1 MNMRKVCAVIDN
13 IQYNVNVRK
22 ITLTQGEDRQVTFVI
37 RSKSLRDSALKVA
50 RSLEEEGKEFAK
62 ALMEVRGEPTM
73 EIVIRPHKKKF
84 SREQQNRC
92 MEIIRQISEKK
103 HVEGKY
109 YSVDS
114 WLEYFRQMF
123 IGVEE
128 MPSGKTKGLPTSK
141 LSTSE
146 YNDFMTQIEA
156 WASENDVSI
165 VLNT

>member
-1 MNMRKVCAVIDN
+1 MRKLEDIVES
-13 IQYNVNVRK
+13 IQERIEVQK
-22 ITLTQGEDRQVTFVI
+22 ITYKTLSEKETIYVI
-37 RSKSLRDSALKVA
+37 RSKAIRAEAAKVVSEIRA
-50 RSLEEEGKEFAK
+50 EPI
-62 ALMEVRGEPTM
+62 MEV
-73 EIVIRPHKKKF
+73 VIRPHKKKF

-92 MEIIRQISEKK
+92 MEIIRQISDKK
-103 HVEGKY
+103 QVDGKY

-114 WLEYFRQMF
+114 WLEYFRQKF

-128 MPSGKTKGLPTSK
+128 MPDGRTKGLPTSK

-165 VLNT
+165 VLNTL

>member
-1 MNMRKVCAVIDN
+1 MRKLEDIVES
-13 IQYNVNVRK
+13 IQTRIEVAK
-22 ITLTQGEDRQVTFVI
+22 VTYKTFSEKETIYVI
-37 RSKSLRDSALKVA
+37 RSKAIRAEAAKVVSEIRA
-50 RSLEEEGKEFAK
+50 EPI
-62 ALMEVRGEPTM
+62 MEV
-73 EIVIRPHKKKF
+73 VIRPHKKKF

-103 HVEGKY
+103 QVEGKY
-109 YSVDS
+109 YTVDS

-165 VLNT
+165 VLNTL

>member
-1 MNMRKVCAVIDN
+1 MRKLEDIVDS
-13 IQYNVNVRK
+13 IQTRIEVAK
-22 ITLTQGEDRQVTFVI
+22 VTYKTFSEKETIYVI
-37 RSKSLRDSALKVA
+37 RSKAIRAEAAKVVSEIRA
-50 RSLEEEGKEFAK
+50 EPI
-62 ALMEVRGEPTM
+62 MEV
-73 EIVIRPHKKKF
+73 VIRPHKKKF

-103 HVEGKY
+103 AHEGLDENGETIQKY

-165 VLNT
+165 VLNTL

>member
-1 MNMRKVCAVIDN
+1 MRKLEDIVDS
-13 IQYNVNVRK
+13 IQTRIEVAK
-22 ITLTQGEDRQVTFVI
+22 VTYKTFSEKETIYVI
-37 RSKSLRDSALKVA
+37 RSKAIRAEAAKVVSEIRA
-50 RSLEEEGKEFAK
+50 EPI
-62 ALMEVRGEPTM
+62 MEV
-73 EIVIRPHKKKF
+73 VIRPHKKKF

-103 HVEGKY
+103 QVEGKY
-109 YSVDS
+109 YTVDS

-165 VLNT
+165 VLNTL

>member
-1 MNMRKVCAVIDN
+1 MCGDTGLRKLEDIVES
-13 IQYNVNVRK
+13 IQTRIEVAK
-22 ITLTQGEDRQVTFVI
+22 VTYKNFSERETIYII
-37 RSKSLRDSALKVA
+37 RSKAIRAEAAKVVSEIRA
-50 RSLEEEGKEFAK
+50 EPI
-62 ALMEVRGEPTM
+62 MEV
-73 EIVIRPHKKKF
+73 VIRPHKKKF

-92 MEIIRQISEKK
+92 MEIIRQIAEKK
-103 HVEGKY
+103 QIEGKY

-165 VLNT
+165 VLNTL

>member
-1 MNMRKVCAVIDN
+1 MRKLEDIVES
-13 IQYNVNVRK
+13 IQTRIEVAK
-22 ITLTQGEDRQVTFVI
+22 VTYKNFSERETIYII
-37 RSKSLRDSALKVA
+37 RSKSIRAEAAKVVSEIRA
-50 RSLEEEGKEFAK
+50 EPI
-62 ALMEVRGEPTM
+62 MEV
-73 EIVIRPHKKKF
+73 VIRPHKKKF

-92 MEIIRQISEKK
+92 MEIIRQIAEKK
-103 HVEGKY
+103 QVEGKY
-109 YSVDS
+109 YTVDS

-165 VLNT
+165 VLNTL

>member
-1 MNMRKVCAVIDN
+1 MRKLEDIVES
-13 IQYNVNVRK
+13 IQTRIEVAK
-22 ITLTQGEDRQVTFVI
+22 VTYKTFSEKETIYVI
-37 RSKSLRDSALKVA
+37 RSKAIRAEAAKVVA
-50 RSLEEEGKEFAK
+50 EIRAEPI
-62 ALMEVRGEPTM
+62 MEV
-73 EIVIRPHKKKF
+73 VIRPHKKKF

-103 HVEGKY
+103 QIEGKY
-109 YSVDS
+109 YTVDS

-146 YNDFMTQIEA
+146 YNDFMTQIEV

-165 VLNT
+165 VLNTL

>member
-1 MNMRKVCAVIDN
+1 MRKLEDIVDS
-13 IQYNVNVRK
+13 IQTRIEVAK
-22 ITLTQGEDRQVTFVI
+22 VTYKNFSEKETIYVI
-37 RSKSLRDSALKVA
+37 RSKAIRAEAAKVVA
-50 RSLEEEGKEFAK
+50 EIRAEPI
-62 ALMEVRGEPTM
+62 MEV
-73 EIVIRPHKKKF
+73 VIRPHKKKF

-92 MEIIRQISEKK
+92 MEIIRQIAEKK
-103 HVEGKY
+103 QIEGRY

-156 WASENDVSI
+156 WASENEVSI
-165 VLNT
+165 VLNTL

>member
-1 MNMRKVCAVIDN
+1 MRKLEDIVDS
-13 IQYNVNVRK
+13 IQTRIEVAK
-22 ITLTQGEDRQVTFVI
+22 VTYKNFSEKETIYVI
-37 RSKSLRDSALKVA
+37 RSKAIRAEAAKVVSEIRA
-50 RSLEEEGKEFAK
+50 EPI
-62 ALMEVRGEPTM
+62 MEV
-73 EIVIRPHKKKF
+73 VIRPHKKKF

-103 HVEGKY
+103 QVEGKY
-109 YSVDS
+109 YTVDS

-156 WASENDVSI
+156 LASENDVSI

>member
-1 MNMRKVCAVIDN
+1 MRKLEDIVDS
-13 IQYNVNVRK
+13 IQTRIEVSK
-22 ITLTQGEDRQVTFVI
+22 VTYKTFSEKETIYVI
-37 RSKSLRDSALKVA
+37 RSKAIRAEAAKVVA
-50 RSLEEEGKEFAK
+50 EIRAEPI
-62 ALMEVRGEPTM
+62 MEV
-73 EIVIRPHKKKF
+73 VIRPHKKKF

-103 HVEGKY
+103 QVEGKY

-165 VLNT
+165 VLNTL

>member
-1 MNMRKVCAVIDN
+1 MRKLEDIVDS
-13 IQYNVNVRK
+13 IQTRIEVAK
-22 ITLTQGEDRQVTFVI
+22 VTYKNFSERETIYII
-37 RSKSLRDSALKVA
+37 RSKSIRAEAAKVVSEIRA
-50 RSLEEEGKEFAK
+50 EPI
-62 ALMEVRGEPTM
+62 MEV
-73 EIVIRPHKKKF
+73 VIRPHKKKF

-92 MEIIRQISEKK
+92 MEIIRQIAEKK
-103 HVEGKY
+103 QVEGKY
-109 YSVDS
+109 YTVDS

-165 VLNT
+165 VLNTL

>member
-1 MNMRKVCAVIDN
+1 MRKLEDIVDS
-13 IQYNVNVRK
+13 IQTRIEVAK
-22 ITLTQGEDRQVTFVI
+22 VTYKNFSERETIYII
-37 RSKSLRDSALKVA
+37 RSKSIRAEAAKVVA
-50 RSLEEEGKEFAK
+50 EIRAEPI
-62 ALMEVRGEPTM
+62 MEV
-73 EIVIRPHKKKF
+73 VIRPHKKKF

-103 HVEGKY
+103 QVEGKY
-109 YSVDS
+109 YTVDS

-165 VLNT
+165 VLNTL